1 MGRWRVWSEGGGL
14 VFMTQPI
21 LRKLTELE
29 KIAILRTATMLVTY
43 NKVTN
48 DEALSRAFSLFDL
61 VEKHTAKWEEER
73 YKLDIAQQR
82 RQERGY

>member
-1 MGRWRVWSEGGGL
+1 MGGWGVRSEGGGL
-14 VFMTQPI
+14 VFMTQQI

-61 VEKHTAKWEEER
+61 VEKHAAKWEEER